1 MDRGRVL
8 ARPVTERAR
17 ERGGATATSDNS
29 SSDDGSSSGGWYC
42 SQQQHVAHLP
52 RIFRRG
58 VELVTEVAAPS
69 SGRLRSWLRQWWKGR
84 RGTRSRSHERGG
96 KGTAKSKR
104 GPAWTG
110 PLTVPT
116 CRCAGPPFPFSGHFF
131 RPRSHLPLICPP
143 PVCCAVRARAR
154 AGRRVPHGDRPQKQ
168 VGEQRQQRQRQRQRE
183 MSGHDSKYFSTT
195 KKGEI
200 PELKEELNSPY
211 KDKRK
216 DAVKKVIAAMTVG
229 KDVSSLFTDVVNCM
243 QTENLELKKLVYL
256 YLINYAKSQPDLAI
270 LAVNTFVKDSQDPN
284 PLIRALAV
292 RTMGCIRVDKI
303 TEYLCDPLQR
313 CLKDDDP
320 YVRKTAA
327 ICVAKLYDINAELVE
342 DRGFL
347 ETLKDLISDNNPMV
361 VANAVAALAEIQENS
376 NRPIFEIT
384 SHTLSKLLT
393 ALNECNEW
401 GQVFILDALSR
412 YKAADAREA
421 ENIVERVTPRLQH
434 ANCAVVLS
442 AVKMI
447 LQQMELIISTDV
459 VRNLCKKMAPPLVT
473 LLSAEPEIQYVA
485 LRNINLIVQK
495 RPTILAHEIKV
506 FFCKYNDP
514 IYVKMEKLEIMIK
527 LASDRNID
535 QVLLEFKEYATEV
548 DVDFVRKAVRAI
560 GRCAIKLERAAERC
574 ISVLLELIKLKV
586 NYVVQEAIIVIKDIF
601 RRYPNTYESI
611 IATLCESL
619 DTLDEPEAKASMIW
633 IIGEYAERI
642 DNADELLESFLE
654 SFPEEP
660 ALVQLQLLS
669 ATVKLFLKKPTEGP
683 QQMIQVVLN
692 NATVETDNPD
702 LRDRAYIYWRL
713 LSTDPEAAKDIVL
726 AEKPVISDD
735 SNQLD
740 HSLLDEL
747 LANIATLSS
756 VYHKPPEAF
765 VSRAKAP
772 TPRPED
778 DEYPDGGE
786 TGYSESPS
794 HAAESAPAPST
805 SNVAPTTPTRHP
817 APGSSPP
824 AAAVPDLLGDLI
836 GLDNALVPVDQP
848 TTPAAPPLPVL
859 LPSSTGQGL
868 QISAQLTRR
877 DGQIFY
883 NLLFENSSQVPLD
896 GFMIQFNKNTFGL
909 AAAGPLQ
916 VPQLLPGSS
925 SSTLIPMVLF
935 QNLSP
940 GPPSSLLQVAVKNN
954 QQPVWYFN
962 DKIPLQVF
970 FMEDG
975 KMERQSFLETW
986 KSLPDSN
993 EIAKD
998 VPNSIIHSVDAMI
1011 DHLATSNVFFIAKRK
1026 NANKDIL
1033 YLSAQVPRSIPFLIE
1048 LTTVVG
1054 TPGVKCA
1061 VKTPSPEM
1069 APLIFE
1075 AMEVLLK

>member
-1 MDRGRVL
+1 
-8 ARPVTERAR
+8 
-17 ERGGATATSDNS
+17 
-29 SSDDGSSSGGWYC
+29 
-42 SQQQHVAHLP
+42 
-52 RIFRRG
+52 
-58 VELVTEVAAPS
+58 
-69 SGRLRSWLRQWWKGR
+69 
-84 RGTRSRSHERGG
+84 
-96 KGTAKSKR
+96 
-104 GPAWTG
+104 
-110 PLTVPT
+110 
-116 CRCAGPPFPFSGHFF
+116 
-131 RPRSHLPLICPP
+131 
-143 PVCCAVRARAR
+143 
-154 AGRRVPHGDRPQKQ
+154 
-168 VGEQRQQRQRQRQRE
+168 

-200 PELKEELNSPY
+200 PELKEELNSQY

-347 ETLKDLISDNNPMV
+347 DALKDLISDNNPMV

-376 NRPIFEIT
+376 SRPIFEIT
-384 SHTLSKLLT
+384 SSTLSKLLT
-393 ALNECNEW
+393 ALNECTEW
-401 GQVFILDALSR
+401 GQVFILDALSK

-447 LQQMELIISTDV
+447 LLQMELITSTDV

-574 ISVLLELIKLKV
+574 ISVLLELIKIKV

-611 IATLCESL
+611 IATLCENL

-654 SFPEEP
+654 TFPEEP
-660 ALVQLQLLS
+660 PQVQLQLLT

-713 LSTDPEAAKDIVL
+713 LSTDPEAAKDVVL

-740 HSLLDEL
+740 PSLLDEL

-756 VYHKPPEAF
+756 VYHKPPDAF
-765 VSRAKAP
+765 VTRVK
-772 TPRPED
+772 TIQKTEEED
-778 DEYPDGGE
+778 YPDGSEG
-786 TGYSESPS
+786 GYSESS
-794 HAAESAPAPST
+794 AQAADAGA
-805 SNVAPTTPTRHP
+805 
-817 APGSSPP
+817 SSPAATGNAQNAAGRQP
-824 AAAVPDLLGDLI
+824 AAAQAAPVAIPDLLDLI
-836 GLDNALVPVDQP
+836 GLDNNSASEDQS
-848 TTPAAPPLPVL
+848 TTISGPPLPVL
-859 LPSSTGQGL
+859 LPAPTGQGL
-868 QISAQLTRR
+868 QIRAQLIQK

-883 NLLFENSSQVPLD
+883 SMLFENNSQIPLD

-916 VPQLLPGSS
+916 VPQLLPGTSA
-925 SSTLIPMVLF
+925 STLLPMVLF
-935 QNLSP
+935 QNVSP
-940 GPPSSLLQVAVKNN
+940 GPPSTLLQVALKNN

-962 DKIPLQVF
+962 DSIPMPVIF
-970 FMEDG
+970 AEDG
-975 KMERQSFLETW
+975 KMERSAFLETW

-993 EIAKD
+993 EISKD
-998 VPNSIIHSVDAMI
+998 FPAIVVNSFEAIIDR
-1011 DHLATSNVFFIAKRK
+1011 LAASNMFFIAKRK
-1026 NANKDIL
+1026 HTNQEIL
-1033 YLSAQVPRSIPFLIE
+1033 YLSAKIPRGIPFLIE
-1048 LTTVVG
+1048 LTAAIG
-1054 TPGVKCA
+1054 IPGLKCA
-1061 VKTPSPEM
+1061 IKTPSPEM
-1069 APLIFE
+1069 APLFFE
-1075 AMEVLLK
+1075 SVEALLQH

>member
-1 MDRGRVL
+1 
-8 ARPVTERAR
+8 
-17 ERGGATATSDNS
+17 
-29 SSDDGSSSGGWYC
+29 
-42 SQQQHVAHLP
+42 
-52 RIFRRG
+52 
-58 VELVTEVAAPS
+58 
-69 SGRLRSWLRQWWKGR
+69 
-84 RGTRSRSHERGG
+84 
-96 KGTAKSKR
+96 
-104 GPAWTG
+104 
-110 PLTVPT
+110 
-116 CRCAGPPFPFSGHFF
+116 
-131 RPRSHLPLICPP
+131 
-143 PVCCAVRARAR
+143 
-154 AGRRVPHGDRPQKQ
+154 
-168 VGEQRQQRQRQRQRE
+168 

-200 PELKEELNSPY
+200 PELKEELNSQY

-327 ICVAKLYDINAELVE
+327 ICVAKLFDINAELVE

-347 ETLKDLISDNNPMV
+347 DGLKDLISDNNPMV

-376 NRPIFEIT
+376 ARPIFEIT
-384 SHTLSKLLT
+384 SATLAKLLT
-393 ALNECNEW
+393 ALNECTEW

-421 ENIVERVTPRLQH
+421 DNIVERVTPRLQH

-447 LQQMELIISTDV
+447 LQQMELITSTDI

-574 ISVLLELIKLKV
+574 ISVLLELIKIKV

-660 ALVQLQLLS
+660 PQVQLQLLT

-683 QQMIQVVLN
+683 QQMIQAVLN

-713 LSTDPEAAKDIVL
+713 LSTDPEAAKDVVL
-726 AEKPVISDD
+726 AEKPVITDD

-740 HSLLDEL
+740 PSLLDEL

-756 VYHKPPEAF
+756 VYHKPPESF
-765 VSRAKAP
+765 VTRLKTVSQR
-772 TPRPED
+772 TEED
-778 DEYPDGGE
+778 DYPEG
-786 TGYSESPS
+786 SESGYGESSAHPVEGS
-794 HAAESAPAPST
+794 ASPASSSGSRQPVAAPPVAAPAP
-805 SNVAPTTPTRHP
+805 
-817 APGSSPP
+817 
-824 AAAVPDLLGDLI
+824 VPDLLGDLI
-836 GLDNALVPVDQP
+836 GLDNSNSLVPVDQP
-848 TTPAAPPLPVL
+848 ALAGPPLPML
-859 LPSSTGQGL
+859 LPAAKGQGL

-877 DGQIFY
+877 DGQVFY
-883 NLLFENSSQVPLD
+883 SMLFENNTELVLD

-909 AAAGPLQ
+909 AASGPLQ
-916 VPQLLPGSS
+916 VPPLQPGTSARTLL
-925 SSTLIPMVLF
+925 PMVLF
-935 QNLSP
+935 QNVAP
-940 GPPSSLLQVAVKNN
+940 GAPNTLLQVAVKNN
-954 QQPVWYFN
+954 QQPVWYFS
-962 DKIPLQVF
+962 DRISLHVLF
-970 FMEDG
+970 TEDG
-975 KMERQSFLETW
+975 RMERATFLETW

-993 EIAKD
+993 EVLREFPGLLI
-998 VPNSIIHSVDAMI
+998 NSVESTLDK
-1011 DHLATSNVFFIAKRK
+1011 LASSNMFFIAKRK
-1026 NANKDIL
+1026 NANQEVL
-1033 YLSAQVPRSIPFLIE
+1033 YLSAKIPKGIPFLIE
-1048 LTTVVG
+1048 LTAAVG
-1054 TPGVKCA
+1054 IPGVKCA
-1061 VKTPSPEM
+1061 IKTPSPEM
-1069 APLIFE
+1069 APLFFE
-1075 AMEVLLK
+1075 ALEHFLQS

>member
-1 MDRGRVL
+1 
-8 ARPVTERAR
+8 
-17 ERGGATATSDNS
+17 
-29 SSDDGSSSGGWYC
+29 
-42 SQQQHVAHLP
+42 
-52 RIFRRG
+52 
-58 VELVTEVAAPS
+58 
-69 SGRLRSWLRQWWKGR
+69 
-84 RGTRSRSHERGG
+84 
-96 KGTAKSKR
+96 
-104 GPAWTG
+104 
-110 PLTVPT
+110 
-116 CRCAGPPFPFSGHFF
+116 
-131 RPRSHLPLICPP
+131 
-143 PVCCAVRARAR
+143 
-154 AGRRVPHGDRPQKQ
+154 
-168 VGEQRQQRQRQRQRE
+168 

-200 PELKEELNSPY
+200 PELKEELNSQY

-229 KDVSSLFTDVVNCM
+229 KDVSSLFTDVLNCM

-270 LAVNTFVKDSQDPN
+270 LAVNTFVKDTQDPN

-303 TEYLCDPLQR
+303 TEYLCDPLER

-347 ETLKDLISDNNPMV
+347 EGLKDLISDNNPMV
-361 VANAVAALAEIQENS
+361 VANAIAALAEIQDNS
-376 NRPIFEIT
+376 SKPIFVIT
-384 SHTLSKLLT
+384 SNILTKLLT
-393 ALNECNEW
+393 ALNECTEW
-401 GQVFILDALSR
+401 GQVFILDALSK

-434 ANCAVVLS
+434 ANSAVVLS

-447 LQQMELIISTDV
+447 LQQMELITSPDV
-459 VRNLCKKMAPPLVT
+459 IRNLCKKMAPPLVT

-485 LRNINLIVQK
+485 LRNINLIVQR

-574 ISVLLELIKLKV
+574 ISVLLELIKIKV

-660 ALVQLQLLS
+660 AQVQLQLLT

-713 LSTDPEAAKDIVL
+713 LSTDPEAAKDVVL

-735 SNQLD
+735 SNQYD
-740 HSLLDEL
+740 SSLLDEL

-756 VYHKPPEAF
+756 VYHKPPETF
-765 VSRAKAP
+765 ITRVR
-772 TPRPED
+772 TVQRTE
-778 DEYPDGGE
+778 EEEFPDGIESGYAE
-786 TGYSESPS
+786 TSSTLVSDGVSSSQPTSTTNATTKPPS
-794 HAAESAPAPST
+794 ASPAP
-805 SNVAPTTPTRHP
+805 
-817 APGSSPP
+817 
-824 AAAVPDLLGDLI
+824 VPDLLDLM
-836 GLDNALVPVDQP
+836 GLDGGDNNAIVSVDQP
-848 TTPAAPPLPVL
+848 ATDAGPPLPVL
-859 LPSSTGQGL
+859 LPAASGQGL
-868 QISAQLTRR
+868 EISAQLIRR

-883 NLLFENSSQVPLD
+883 SLMFENNTNIPLD

-909 AAAGPLQ
+909 AAGGPLQ
-916 VPQLLPGSS
+916 VPQIQPGTSSRTLL
-925 SSTLIPMVLF
+925 PMVLF
-935 QNLSP
+935 QNIAP
-940 GPPSSLLQVAVKNN
+940 GPPNSLLQVAVKNN

-962 DKIPLQVF
+962 DRLSLLVLF
-970 FMEDG
+970 TEDG
-975 KMERQSFLETW
+975 RMERSTFLETW

-993 EIAKD
+993 EVSKDIAGI
-998 VPNSIIHSVDAMI
+998 VINNVETTIERLGS
-1011 DHLATSNVFFIAKRK
+1011 SNMFFIAKRK
-1026 NANKDIL
+1026 NGNQEVL
-1033 YLSAQVPRSIPFLIE
+1033 YLSSKIPKQIPFLIE
-1048 LTTVVG
+1048 LTAVIGV
-1054 TPGVKCA
+1054 PGLKCA
-1061 VKTPSPEM
+1061 IKSPSPEM
-1069 APLIFE
+1069 APLFFE
-1075 AMEVLLK
+1075 ALETLLGA

>member
-1 MDRGRVL
+1 
-8 ARPVTERAR
+8 
-17 ERGGATATSDNS
+17 
-29 SSDDGSSSGGWYC
+29 
-42 SQQQHVAHLP
+42 
-52 RIFRRG
+52 
-58 VELVTEVAAPS
+58 
-69 SGRLRSWLRQWWKGR
+69 
-84 RGTRSRSHERGG
+84 
-96 KGTAKSKR
+96 
-104 GPAWTG
+104 
-110 PLTVPT
+110 
-116 CRCAGPPFPFSGHFF
+116 
-131 RPRSHLPLICPP
+131 
-143 PVCCAVRARAR
+143 
-154 AGRRVPHGDRPQKQ
+154 
-168 VGEQRQQRQRQRQRE
+168 

-200 PELKEELNSPY
+200 PELKEELNSQY

-327 ICVAKLYDINAELVE
+327 ICVAKLFDINAELVE

-347 ETLKDLISDNNPMV
+347 DGLKDLISDNNPMV

-376 NRPIFEIT
+376 ARPIFEIT
-384 SHTLSKLLT
+384 SATLAKLLT
-393 ALNECNEW
+393 ALNECTEW

-447 LQQMELIISTDV
+447 LQQMELITSTDI

-574 ISVLLELIKLKV
+574 ISVLLELIKIKV

-660 ALVQLQLLS
+660 PQVQLQLLT

-683 QQMIQVVLN
+683 QQMIQAVLN

-713 LSTDPEAAKDIVL
+713 LSTDPEAAKDVVL
-726 AEKPVISDD
+726 AEKPVITDD

-740 HSLLDEL
+740 PSLLDEL

-756 VYHKPPEAF
+756 VYHKPPESF
-765 VSRAKAP
+765 VTRLKTVSQR
-772 TPRPED
+772 TEED
-778 DEYPDGGE
+778 DYPEG
-786 TGYSESPS
+786 SESGYGESSAHPVEGS
-794 HAAESAPAPST
+794 ASPASSSGSRQPVAAPPVAAPAP
-805 SNVAPTTPTRHP
+805 
-817 APGSSPP
+817 
-824 AAAVPDLLGDLI
+824 VPDLLGDLI
-836 GLDNALVPVDQP
+836 GLDNSNSLVPVDQP
-848 TTPAAPPLPVL
+848 ALAGPPLPML
-859 LPSSTGQGL
+859 LPAAKGQGL

-877 DGQIFY
+877 DGQVFY
-883 NLLFENSSQVPLD
+883 SMLFENNTELVLD

-909 AAAGPLQ
+909 AASGPLQ
-916 VPQLLPGSS
+916 VPPLQPGTSARTLL
-925 SSTLIPMVLF
+925 PMVLF
-935 QNLSP
+935 QNVAP
-940 GPPSSLLQVAVKNN
+940 GAPNTLLQVAVKNN
-954 QQPVWYFN
+954 QQPVWYFS
-962 DKIPLQVF
+962 DRISLHVLF
-970 FMEDG
+970 TEDG
-975 KMERQSFLETW
+975 RMERATFLETW

-993 EIAKD
+993 EVLREFPGLVI
-998 VPNSIIHSVDAMI
+998 NSVESTLDK
-1011 DHLATSNVFFIAKRK
+1011 LSSSNMFFIAKRK
-1026 NANKDIL
+1026 NANQEVL
-1033 YLSAQVPRSIPFLIE
+1033 YLSAKIPKGIPFLIE
-1048 LTTVVG
+1048 LTAAVG
-1054 TPGVKCA
+1054 IPGVKCA
-1061 VKTPSPEM
+1061 IKTPSPEM
-1069 APLIFE
+1069 APLFFE
-1075 AMEVLLK
+1075 ALEHFLQS